1 MDIAQV
7 IGQVVATVKEPGLT
21 NHKLLILRRSDPAS
35 PDGGGDD
42 TYVAIDMVGVGR
54 GELVLVTRGSAAR
67 IAAGTTDCPTDAA
80 VVAVI
85 DNVVIDG
92 DVTFSKF

>member
-7 IGQVVATVKEPGLT
+7 IGQVVATVKEPGLSS
-21 NHKLLILRRSDPAS
+21 HKLLVLRRSDPSA
-35 PDGGGDD
+35 PDGGEGD
-42 TYVAIDMVGVGR
+42 TFVAVDLVGVGR
-54 GELVLVTRGSAAR
+54 GEIVLVATGSAAR
-67 IAAGTTDCPTDAA
+67 VAAGTTTCPTDAA

-92 DVTFSKF
+92 TVTFNK